1 MIAELLSE
9 KYSFPTTTSESV
21 SQTFLENFC
30 KCPDNPKIRMDNW
43 HVSLW
48 RNALPENYKF
58 LAEEIYLAWISM
70 RYKYLALDE
79 KVIKMLKRLKGDC
92 NYNLALI
99 TNGSPAAQWQKIN
112 VLNLS
117 NYFDVIL
124 VSGDWPWEKPDVN
137 IFFKACE
144 SLGVSPNNCVM
155 VGDKIEVDIAGGIAS
170 GLAATFW
177 VKLKYNYDSESYNC
191 DIQPDYILDSVTEL
205 PSHLPLSVCTS
216 ALQSSI
222 LPCTDL
228 YFTEGDSNNNS
239 STSDRS

>member
-1 MIAELLSE
+1 MEYVRRPLESVNTIFFDLDNTLIPTRQGDKLTREKIAELLSE

-58 LAEEIYLAWISM
+58 LAASDVFRE
-70 RYKYLALDE
+70 
-79 KVIKMLKRLKGDC
+79 
-92 NYNLALI
+92 
-99 TNGSPAAQWQKIN
+99 TFNGRFTLQMN
-112 VLNLS
+112 
-117 NYFDVIL
+117 
-124 VSGDWPWEKPDVN
+124 
-137 IFFKACE
+137 ACE